1 MEELKKRKKELEEYE
16 KEIKKEIEDE
26 KVKVKKIKDKFEE
39 IISGFKNTVNVD
51 NDDNAK
57 SILSK
62 SKVLPTENIKNVLS
76 KEQIGELLVG
86 LKEREKIVLELRLGL
101 VDNKKRTLEEVAKEL
116 NVTSERIRQIEYKAI
131 KKLNI
136 KGLEKYLLD

>member
-1 MEELKKRKKELEEYE
+1 M
-16 KEIKKEIEDE
+16 
-26 KVKVKKIKDKFEE
+26 KD
-39 IISGFKNTVNVD
+39 
-51 NDDNAK
+51 
-57 SILSK
+57 
-62 SKVLPTENIKNVLS
+62 
-76 KEQIGELLVG
+76 QIRELLVG

-101 VDNKKRTLEEVAKEL
+101 VDNKKRTLEEVAKEI

>member
-116 NVTSERIRQIEYKAI
+116 NVTSERIRQIEYKSI

-136 KGLEKYLLD
+136 KGLEKY